1 MRPRI
6 YIVIPA
12 KNEAFRIGNVLYE
25 VKNEGFDNIIVV
37 DDGSTDRTGE
47 IAESFGATVLT
58 HFTNLGPG
66 AATQTG
72 IEYALQCGAE
82 IIVTIDGDEQHF
94 ASDIQRLI
102 DVLESEPVDVA
113 LGSRFIQREPDAIP
127 SSRVVYN
134 KIGNF
139 VTRVVTGVA
148 VTDSQCGMKA
158 FRAGFAEKIQFQFNG
173 YEFCTELIYI
183 IRKQKAR
190 YKEVPVRVSYTRES
204 MRKGQSLLNGFR
216 MFFRLIKYYV

>member
-1 MRPRI
+1 MRPHT

-12 KNEAFRIGNVLYE
+12 KDEAFRIGNVLHD
-25 VKNEGFDNIIVV
+25 VKKEGFEHIVVV
-37 DDGSTDRTGE
+37 DDGSADRTGD
-47 IAESFGATVLT
+47 IAESFGATVLR

-82 IIVTIDGDEQHF
+82 IIVTMDGDEQHF
-94 ASDIQRLI
+94 ASDIQHMV
-102 DVLESEPVDVA
+102 DVLETEPVDVV

-127 SSRVVYN
+127 SSRIVYN
-134 KIGNF
+134 VLGNF
-139 VTRVVTGVA
+139 VTRVITGVT
-148 VTDSQCGMKA
+148 VSDSQCGMKA
-158 FRAGFAEKIQFQFNG
+158 FRAGFARKIQFQFNG

-183 IRKQKAR
+183 IRKHKAR

-204 MRKGQSLLNGFR
+204 LRKGQSLLNGFR
-216 MFFRLIKYYV
+216 MIFRLIKYYV